1 MDVDDAKKMQ
11 ERQHKFE
18 KVVTRVRESYAR
30 IKAKRDQL
38 TTKKI

>member
-1 MDVDDAKKMQ
+1 MDPAKKQ
-11 ERQHKFE
+11 EKFNNA
-18 KVVTRVRESYAR
+18 VIRIRESYAR

>member
-1 MDVDDAKKMQ
+1 MDPKK
-11 ERQHKFE
+11 EEKF
-18 KVVTRVRESYAR
+18 KIAVIRIRESYAR